1 MMNIRMPNLN
11 KVLIAGN
18 LVDDPRVSILESGVH
33 VARMRLA
40 SNQSYKGRDGEW
52 HQKTCYVDVVAW
64 RRTAELASEYLR
76 KGSPVL
82 VEGELESSSWQ
93 AQDGTQ
99 RSKLEIVARRLQFLE
114 RQGQGGTAQQKP
126 AAAAAARPENPPEES
141 EPPPEYD
148 DIPF

>member
-1 MMNIRMPNLN
+1 MMLNIRMPNLN
-11 KVLIAGN
+11 KVLITGN

-33 VARMRLA
+33 VARMRIA

-64 RRTAELASEYLR
+64 RRTAELVSEYLR

-93 AQDGTQ
+93 AQDGSQ

-114 RQGQGGTAQQKP
+114 RQGQSQSAPAEQAPARKP
-126 AAAAAARPENPPEES
+126 AAPAPEQ

>member
-1 MMNIRMPNLN
+1 MPNLN
-11 KVLIAGN
+11 RILITGN
-18 LVDDPRVSILESGVH
+18 LVDDPKGSILESGVH
-33 VARMRLA
+33 LAKMRLA

-64 RRTAELASEYLR
+64 RRTAELATEYLR

-82 VEGELESSSWQ
+82 VEGELESRSWQ
-93 AQDGTQ
+93 AQDGSQ
-99 RSKLEIVARRLQFLE
+99 RSKIEIVARRLQFLE
-114 RQGQGGTAQQKP
+114 KQGQDGSSDGKKGTEQQ
-126 AAAAAARPENPPEES
+126 APPPDKEP

>member
-1 MMNIRMPNLN
+1 MPNLN
-11 KVLIAGN
+11 RVLITGN
-18 LVDDPRVSILESGVH
+18 LVDDPKVSILESGVH
-33 VARMRLA
+33 VARMRIA

-82 VEGELESSSWQ
+82 VEGELESSAWQ
-93 AQDGTQ
+93 AQDGSQ

-114 RQGQGGTAQQKP
+114 RQGTQPGTAEPK
-126 AAAAAARPENPPEES
+126 AAPGAPVHSDEQ

>member
-1 MMNIRMPNLN
+1 MPNLN
-11 KVLIAGN
+11 RILITGN
-18 LVDDPRVSILESGVH
+18 LVDDPKSSILESGVH
-33 VARMRLA
+33 LARMRLA

-64 RRTAELASEYLR
+64 RRTAELATEYLR

-82 VEGELESSSWQ
+82 IEGELESRSWQ
-93 AQDGTQ
+93 AQDGSQ
-99 RSKLEIVARRLQFLE
+99 RSKIEIVARRLQFLE
-114 RQGQGGTAQQKP
+114 KQGQEGSSDSKEGAAQQ
-126 AAAAAARPENPPEES
+126 ARPPDKEP

>member
-11 KVLIAGN
+11 KILITGN

-33 VARMRLA
+33 VARMRIA

-52 HQKTCYVDVVAW
+52 HQKTCFVDIVAW
-64 RRTAELASEYLR
+64 RRTAELVSEYLR

-99 RSKLEIVARRLQFLE
+99 RSKLEIVARRVQFLE
-114 RQGQGGTAQQKP
+114 RQGQSNVSEAKPAQKP
-126 AAAAAARPENPPEES
+126 ASGSDEQ

>member
-1 MMNIRMPNLN
+1 MNIRMPNLN
-11 KVLIAGN
+11 KVLITGN

-33 VARMRLA
+33 VARMRIA

-114 RQGQGGTAQQKP
+114 RQGQQTAPQQE
-126 AAAAAARPENPPEES
+126 ARPSSAPPAPTADQ

>member
-1 MMNIRMPNLN
+1 MPNLN
-11 KVLIAGN
+11 RILITGN
-18 LVDDPRVSILESGVH
+18 LVDDPKSSILESGVH
-33 VARMRLA
+33 LAKMRLA

-64 RRTAELASEYLR
+64 RRTAELATEYLR

-82 VEGELESSSWQ
+82 VEGELESRSWQ
-93 AQDGTQ
+93 AQDGSQ
-99 RSKLEIVARRLQFLE
+99 RSKIEIVARRLQFLE
-114 RQGQGGTAQQKP
+114 KQGQDGQSDGKEGAGQQ
-126 AAAAAARPENPPEES
+126 ARPAEKDP

>member
-11 KVLIAGN
+11 KILITGN

-40 SNQSYKGRDGEW
+40 SNQSYKGKDGEW

-64 RRTAELASEYLR
+64 RRTAELVSEYLR

-82 VEGELESSSWQ
+82 VEGELDSSSWQ

-114 RQGQGGTAQQKP
+114 RQGQGNVSEAKPAQKP
-126 AAAAAARPENPPEES
+126 ASGVEEQ
-141 EPPPEYD
+141 EPPQEYD

>member
-1 MMNIRMPNLN
+1 MNLRMPNLN
-11 KVLIAGN
+11 RILITGN
-18 LVDDPRVSILESGVH
+18 LVDDPKSSILESGVH
-33 VARMRLA
+33 LAKMRLA

-64 RRTAELASEYLR
+64 RRTAELATEYLR

-82 VEGELESSSWQ
+82 VEGELESRSWQ
-93 AQDGTQ
+93 AQDGSQ
-99 RSKLEIVARRLQFLE
+99 RSKIEIVARRLQFLE
-114 RQGQGGTAQQKP
+114 KQGQDGQSDGKEGAGQQ
-126 AAAAAARPENPPEES
+126 ARPAEKDP

>member
-1 MMNIRMPNLN
+1 MNIRMPNLN
-11 KVLIAGN
+11 RVLITGN
-18 LVDDPRVSILESGVH
+18 LVDDPKVSILESGVH
-33 VARMRLA
+33 VARMRIA

-52 HQKTCYVDVVAW
+52 HQKTCYVDVVTW

-82 VEGELESSSWQ
+82 VEGELESSTWQ
-93 AQDGTQ
+93 AQDGSQ

-114 RQGQGGTAQQKP
+114 RPGTQPGTAEP
-126 AAAAAARPENPPEES
+126 RSAAGAPVQADEQ

>member
-1 MMNIRMPNLN
+1 MNLRMPNLN
-11 KVLIAGN
+11 KILITGN
-18 LVDDPRVSILESGVH
+18 LVDDPKGSILESGIH
-33 VARMRLA
+33 VAKMRLA

-64 RRTAELASEYLR
+64 RRTAELATEYLR

-93 AQDGTQ
+93 AQDGSQ
-99 RSKLEIVARRLQFLE
+99 RSKIEIVARRLQFLE
-114 RQGQGGTAQQKP
+114 KQGQEASPGRSESVGQQ
-126 AAAAAARPENPPEES
+126 APPTSKEPD
-141 EPPPEYD
+141 PPPEYD